1 MWTPGTDEYRFVH
14 TLRDINQTVED
25 IHPGVPNSYT
35 LLTTFSGDLCWLTAL
50 DLDSLFLCVP
60 MSFES

>member
-35 LLTTFSGDLCWLTAL
+35 LLTTLEIFVGLPFWIQRTP
-50 DLDSLFLCVP
+50 FLGIP
-60 MSFES
+60 LSF